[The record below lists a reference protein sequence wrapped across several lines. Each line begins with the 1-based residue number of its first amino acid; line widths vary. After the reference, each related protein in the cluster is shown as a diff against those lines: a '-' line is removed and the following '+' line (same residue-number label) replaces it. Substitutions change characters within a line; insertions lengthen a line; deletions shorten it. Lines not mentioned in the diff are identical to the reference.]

1 MYSNWAFN
9 PSTREAEADRFLNS
23 RPARAIQRNPVS
35 KKKKKKKRKR
45 KEKKKWERCS
55 FVAAS
60 SIIFLSLLSAA
71 WSRTQLF
78 GPYPR

>member
-1 MYSNWAFN
+1 MSLGN
-9 PSTREAEADRFLNS
+9 RS
-23 RPARAIQRNPVS
+23 RQLAKPDIRHHGLRWSLRTDLIAYASLTCTSMASLGKCP
-35 KKKKKKKRKR
+35 
-45 KEKKKWERCS
+45 EKWERCS

-60 SIIFLSLLSAA
+60 LIIFLSLLSAA